1 MHLQKKLRI
10 LPLYGFNQSLHD
22 NPRFQFLPN
31 FTLQRILRR
40 LPRFHF
46 TPWEL
51 PTILKIPIPSLRGE
65 DTTLI
70 IVYNGCYYFYL
81 FHLSN

>member
-1 MHLQKKLRI
+1 MHLQKELRI

-22 NPRFQFLPN
+22 NPRFQLLPDL
-31 FTLQRILRR
+31 TLQGLFRR
-40 LPRFHF
+40 LPRFHL

-51 PTILKIPIPSLRGE
+51 PTILKISIPSLRGE

-70 IVYNGCYYFYL
+70 IVYNCCYYFYL
-81 FHLSN
+81 SH

>member
-1 MHLQKKLRI
+1 MHGEMELRI
-10 LPLYGFNQSLHD
+10 IPIYRLYKMLHD

-40 LPRFHF
+40 LPRFHL
-46 TPWEL
+46 TPREL
-51 PTILKIPIPSLRGE
+51 PSILKIPIPSLRGE

-70 IVYNGCYYFYL
+70 IVYNCCYDFYL
-81 FHLSN
+81 SH

>member
-1 MHLQKKLRI
+1 MHGEMELRI
-10 LPLYGFNQSLHD
+10 LPLYGLNQSLHD

-31 FTLQRILRR
+31 LTLQRILRR

-46 TPWEL
+46 TPREL

-65 DTTLI
+65 DAPFV
-70 IVYNGCYYFYL
+70 IVYNRCYNFYL
-81 FHLSN
+81 FH